1 MKCDST
7 QSGSVS
13 ECPTCFQKIVVP
25 QAPASDDPKFILTG
39 AKFTEKK
46 ISSTLANAA
55 AASAQAVP
63 EKSFPLIVVMVL
75 ALVLA
80 AGAAVFVFRDR
91 LFKSDKPVPSN
102 HGVTVTNAAPK
113 PQPKP
118 VVAPPANDTNWL
130 LTLDNAVIPSA
141 TAAGRIHGQD
151 FIIERAYFQNGT
163 LTLRAGTKGKIE
175 FGVQINFS
183 GSTPEL
189 LAGKNLDILADTNK
203 SARVTLH
210 WKDDTGAVQKNSYD
224 INYAMRLEFGALAKG
239 KLPGKIYLCTPDAE
253 KSYVMGTFNA
263 VVTKPKPP
271 PAQPPK

>member
-55 AASAQAVP
+55 AASAQTAP
-63 EKSFPLIVVMVL
+63 EKPFPLIVVIVL
-75 ALVLA
+75 AVVLA
-80 AGAAVFVFRDR
+80 AGAAVFVFRGS
-91 LFKSDKPVPSN
+91 LFKSEKPVPPK
-102 HGVTVTNAAPK
+102 HVAAGTNAAPAPK
-113 PQPKP
+113 PKP

-130 LTLDNAVIPSA
+130 LTLDDAVIPGA

-151 FIIERAYFQNGT
+151 FIIERANFQNGL
-163 LTLRAGTKGKIE
+163 LTLRAGTKGPFE
-175 FGVQINFS
+175 FGVQINFN
-183 GSTPEL
+183 GATPES
-189 LAGKNLDILADTNK
+189 LAGKNLNILADTNK
-203 SARVTLH
+203 SALVTLR
-210 WKDDTGAVQKNSYD
+210 WKDDAGAVKKTGYD

-239 KLPGKIYLCTPDAE
+239 RLPGKIYLCTPDAE

-263 VVTKPKPP
+263 AVTKPKPP